1 MDAPQLIRALV
12 GFDTISRDSN
22 LPLIEFVEN
31 YLDDQGI
38 RSRRVPSP
46 DGAKSNL
53 VASVGP
59 ERAGGVIL
67 SGHTDVVPVDGQDWG
82 TDPFGSSRQ
91 KAACTAVAPAT

>member
-1 MDAPQLIRALV
+1 MDAPQLIRTLV

-53 VASVGP
+53 VIAQYDYLI
-59 ERAGGVIL
+59 A
-67 SGHTDVVPVDGQDWG
+67 Q
-82 TDPFGSSRQ
+82 
-91 KAACTAVAPAT
+91 ATLDQALGR